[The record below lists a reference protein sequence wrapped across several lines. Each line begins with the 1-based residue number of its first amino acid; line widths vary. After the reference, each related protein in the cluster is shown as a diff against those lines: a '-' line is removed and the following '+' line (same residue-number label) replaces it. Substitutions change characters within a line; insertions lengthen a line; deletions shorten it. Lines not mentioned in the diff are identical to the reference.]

1 MTPDNEQMN
10 VEGTATPQNLNYG
23 PLLMP
28 IMPDYNSHV
37 YGMWKIVT
45 RWTL

>member
-1 MTPDNEQMN
+1 MTPDNDKMN
-10 VEGTATPQNLNYG
+10 VEGIAMPQNLNYG
-23 PLLMP
+23 LLLMP
-28 IMPDYNSHV
+28 LMPDCNSHV